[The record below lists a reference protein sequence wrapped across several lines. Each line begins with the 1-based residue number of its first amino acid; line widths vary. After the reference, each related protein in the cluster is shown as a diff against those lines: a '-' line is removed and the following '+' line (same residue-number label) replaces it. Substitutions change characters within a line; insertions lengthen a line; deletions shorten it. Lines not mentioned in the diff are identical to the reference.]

1 MRTATSAK
9 GVLQRGA
16 NRGTMRH
23 HRLGIAK
30 MTGRVAMVPLARA
43 LALAPALGADT
54 RLRELK
60 IPLEDGVASWPPDGL
75 VPPSAEI

>member
-1 MRTATSAK
+1 
-9 GVLQRGA
+9 
-16 NRGTMRH
+16 
-23 HRLGIAK
+23 
-30 MTGRVAMVPLARA
+30 MVPLARA
-43 LALAPALGADT
+43 LARAQALGADT

>member
-1 MRTATSAK
+1 
-9 GVLQRGA
+9 
-16 NRGTMRH
+16 
-23 HRLGIAK
+23 
-30 MTGRVAMVPLARA
+30 MVPLARAQA

>member
-1 MRTATSAK
+1 
-9 GVLQRGA
+9 
-16 NRGTMRH
+16 
-23 HRLGIAK
+23 
-30 MTGRVAMVPLARA
+30 MVPLARA
-43 LALAPALGADT
+43 LARAQALAPALAPALGADT